1 MSAREERLGHA
12 SGQRGKKLVIV
23 VAIVFVVLAALV
35 FGIVL
40 WVSGD
45 QSDPS
50 MRSSA
55 LVSAAASL
63 LWLRG

>member
-12 SGQRGKKLVIV
+12 SGQRGKKLLII

-50 MRSSA
+50 VRSSA
-55 LVSAAASL
+55 LITTALATL
-63 LWLRG
+63 GRGF